1 MKTVE
6 LFAGT
11 QSFSKVARELGHETF
26 CVDNK
31 IKFDNDLTIKISYAT
46 MKEFFNKIEEADI
59 VWMSPSMHN
68 L

>member
-26 CVDNK
+26 CVESNP
-31 IKFDNDLTIKISYAT
+31 KFNNDLTCEINNPYFVPEMEFLLKKI
-46 MKEFFNKIEEADI
+46 
-59 VWMSPSMHN
+59 
-68 L
+68 